1 MKKGSVFNEC
11 LILWNTIKHL
21 TWISVWIL
29 HSKYWY
35 LSKYFGN
42 STIHCTHY
50 KQLNFNERIHSNV
63 HLNSLLT
70 VFYLI
75 TIIALYDILI
85 LTLDGESK
93 SQSLFLRAKNSAS
106 FIDVVM
112 AFDLRTSAFN
122 YFGIY
127 FLLLNLWPNGKRGSA
142 WERESV
148 KSKESVLLHFLEN

>member
-1 MKKGSVFNEC
+1 M
-11 LILWNTIKHL
+11 L
-21 TWISVWIL
+21 
-29 HSKYWY
+29 
-35 LSKYFGN
+35 
-42 STIHCTHY
+42 
-50 KQLNFNERIHSNV
+50 
-63 HLNSLLT
+63 LNSLLT

-127 FLLLNLWPNGKRGSA
+127 FLLLNL
-142 WERESV
+142 
-148 KSKESVLLHFLEN
+148 